1 MPRTAVYRSPL
12 FLEHLRNFGH
22 VESPERLRVIYQE
35 LERDDG
41 TTHLLYPS
49 FQPASRELV
58 RLNHSE
64 SHISQI
70 AATAGR
76 LVDYL
81 DADTQTSARSYEAAL
96 LAAGAMIDGLDR
108 LAEGDIDN
116 GFALVRPPG
125 HHATPD
131 QAMGFCLFNNV
142 AIAAHYAVERLNL
155 APVFILDWDL
165 HHGNGTQDSF
175 YASDQVLYCSTHQ
188 YPHYPG
194 SGGVEETGS
203 GKGVG
208 FTINIP
214 LPGGQDDR
222 AYARI
227 CRELVAP
234 LVRQYRPR
242 VLLVSCGFDIA
253 LGDPLGAMR
262 VTPTG
267 FAYMTRIMRQLAEEV
282 CEGRLLITLEG
293 GYSLRAMRDGSL
305 ALLTELSGAP
315 LHERYPVWLDADT
328 ARALEDEPPPLVA
341 LDQAIQV
348 AKRYWTL

>member
-1 MPRTAVYRSPL
+1 MSRTAVYRSPL

-22 VESPERLRVIYQE
+22 VESPERLRVVYQE
-35 LERDDG
+35 LDRDN
-41 TTHLLYPS
+41 TAPHLLFPS
-49 FQPASRELV
+49 FQAAPHEIIA
-58 RLNHSE
+58 LNHSQE
-64 SHISQI
+64 HIRHI
-70 AATAGR
+70 AATAGC

-81 DADTQTSARSYEAAL
+81 DADTQTSARSYDAAL
-96 LAAGAMIDGLDR
+96 LAAGALVDGLER

-116 GFALVRPPG
+116 GFALLRPPG
-125 HHATPD
+125 HHATPER
-131 QAMGFCLFNNV
+131 AMGFCLFNNI
-142 AIAAHYAVERLNL
+142 AIAAHYAVQKLNL
-155 APVFILDWDL
+155 APVFIFDWDL
-165 HHGNGTQDSF
+165 HHGNGTQDAF
-175 YASDQVLYCSTHQ
+175 YASDQVFYCSAHQ

-203 GKGVG
+203 GKGQG

-227 CRELVAP
+227 CRELVVP

-242 VLLVSCGFDIA
+242 VLLLSCGFDIA

-262 VTPTG
+262 VSPAG
-267 FAYMTRIMRQLAEEV
+267 FAYMTRTLRRLADEV
-282 CEGRLLITLEG
+282 CEGRLLVTLEG
-293 GYSLRAMRDGSL
+293 GYSMKAMRDGSL
-305 ALLTELSGAP
+305 AVLTELSGAP
-315 LHERYPVWLDADT
+315 LHERYPVWLDEAT
-328 ARALEDEPPPLVA
+328 ARDLDGESPPLVA